1 MRRKWHNIGVVI
13 CKTSAVGIFCCVS
26 VAGWGYWAQSRTWGV
41 ATFPKGFNFCVVA
54 SVFSLKLKKTKL
66 ASSRTEEQS
75 FDGDCSGG
83 TATVVGEF
91 VAHRNSKC
99 TGFLIGRLV
108 KWLRNYRCLEQQK

>member
-1 MRRKWHNIGVVI
+1 MRRKWHNIGVTI

-41 ATFPKGFNFCVVA
+41 ATLPKGFNFCVVA

-75 FDGDCSGG
+75 LDGDCSGG
-83 TATVVGEF
+83 TATVVREL
-91 VAHRNSKC
+91 VA
-99 TGFLIGRLV
+99 
-108 KWLRNYRCLEQQK
+108 LRNYNVLAF